1 MMKVLVG
8 VLLIVGMVENSFS
21 QSFEFDPY
29 GIPVYVQG
37 APVGH
42 PFVGGLYNPAHQFVD
57 IDSDGD
63 VDLFLFDSNDLSFSF
78 YRNIGTPGNAV
89 FRMERPSFA
98 LPTIRGWFRFSD
110 VDGDGLLD
118 LLTGGYILNSVA
130 VYRNTGTPTVPLFAL
145 LTSGLH
151 DSANNLVYVQ
161 VQCIPALIDI
171 DGDGDLDF
179 FSLNPSIGTINF
191 YENIGGPANFLL
203 AFRTDFWQGIQI
215 CPGCGL
221 RPDATQHGQGTMY
234 FGDVDGDSDF
244 DMFYGDLFD
253 SGLFFYQNIGTPAVA
268 ILDSVSGHFPP
279 AAPVVT
285 AGFNQPTLVDIDGDG
300 DLDLFV
306 SVLPPFQRF
315 DNFYYYQNAGTP
327 SAFDFQLVTRNFL
340 QTLNLGLQSVP
351 TFADVDGDGD
361 MDMFVG
367 DLFGKIAF
375 FQNTGTAHSASF
387 ALEDSA
393 FVSSATRFGYAPA
406 FADIDGDGDV
416 DMFAGHFAGNIEF
429 FRNTGT
435 PTIPQ
440 FQREAAFFDSINVG
454 LYAAPA
460 FFDIDG
466 DGDLDLFV
474 GKGDGRIAFYRNTGT
489 AQQWS
494 YVLESTSF
502 QNITVGFNAKPVFHD
517 VNANG
522 RMDLLVGSMEGKLF
536 HYRNE
541 GPDGNPTFVLL
552 TDNFGNINPAMEL
565 APALVDI
572 DADGDP
578 DLIVGNLRGGLEF
591 YRNTTSTSVREN
603 ESSQRPAHTFLHQN
617 YPNPF
622 NPETRIV
629 YIVGSRELVTLKVY
643 DVLGREIATL
653 VDEVKDP
660 GEYEVTF
667 STADGNAAGLASGV
681 YLYRLHSGGYTET
694 RKFVVI
700 R

>member
-1 MMKVLVG
+1 MKLLVG
-8 VLLIVGMVENSFS
+8 ASFIMGMVGNSFA

-29 GIPVYVQG
+29 GITVYVQG
-37 APVGH
+37 SPVEH
-42 PFVGGLYNPAHQFVD
+42 PFVGGLYNPAHQFVN
-57 IDSDGD
+57 IDSDGV
-63 VDLFLFDSNDLSFSF
+63 VDLFLFDTNDLSFSF
-78 YRNIGTPGNAV
+78 YRNVGTQGNAA

-98 LPTIRGWFRFSD
+98 LPTITGWFRFSD
-110 VDGDGLLD
+110 IDGDGRVD
-118 LLTGGYILNSVA
+118 LLTGGEVLNSVA
-130 VYRNTGTPTVPLFAL
+130 VYRNAGTPTVPLFTL

-179 FSLNPSIGTINF
+179 FSLNPSVGTINF

-221 RPDATQHGQGTMY
+221 GPGATQHGQGTMY
-234 FGDVDGDSDF
+234 FGDVDGDGDF

-253 SGLFFYQNIGTPAVA
+253 SGLFFYQNIGTPTVAV
-268 ILDSVSGHFPP
+268 LDSVSGHFPP

-315 DNFYYYQNAGTP
+315 DNFYYYQNGGTP
-327 SAFDFQLVTRNFL
+327 AAFDFQLVTRNFL
-340 QTLNLGLQSVP
+340 RTLNLGLQSVP
-351 TFADVDGDGD
+351 TFTDIDGDGD

-375 FQNTGTAHSASF
+375 FQNTGTAQSASF

-393 FVSSATRFGYAPA
+393 FISSATRFGYAPV

-429 FRNTGT
+429 YRNIGT

-440 FQREAAFFDSINVG
+440 FQRAVSFFDSVNVG

-460 FFDIDG
+460 LFDIDG

-474 GKGDGRIAFYRNTGT
+474 GKGDGKIAFYRNSGSP
-489 AQQWS
+489 QQWS
-494 YVLESTSF
+494 FILDSTAF
-502 QNITVGFNAKPVFHD
+502 QNINAGFNAKPAFHD
-517 VNANG
+517 VNGDG

-536 HYRNE
+536 YYRND
-541 GPDGNPTFVLL
+541 GPDGNPTFMLV
-552 TDNFGNINPAMEL
+552 TDNFANINPAMEL
-565 APALVDI
+565 APVLADI

-578 DLIVGNLRGGLEF
+578 DLFVGHLRGGLEF
-591 YRNTTSTSVREN
+591 YRNTTFTSVQEN
-603 ESSQRPAHTFLHQN
+603 VSPHVPGHALLRQN

-622 NPETRIV
+622 NPETSIA
-629 YIVGSRELVTLKVY
+629 YTVGSRGSVTLKVY
-643 DVLGREIATL
+643 DLLGREIMTL
-653 VDEVKDP
+653 VDGVKDP

-667 STADGNAAGLASGV
+667 STADGNASGLASGV
-681 YLYRLHSGGYTET
+681 YLYRLQSTGHTET
-694 RKFVVI
+694 RKFVVL